1 MASVGVE
8 YSGQMDFVET
18 EMSWPITHMVAP
30 REDALTCA
38 QCHRENGR
46 LQNIS
51 GIYMPGR
58 DNSPVL
64 DKIGWIIA
72 LLTLI
77 GVIAHGG
84 MRIVMNQRRH

>member
-1 MASVGVE
+1 VD

-30 REDALTCA
+30 KEDALTCA
-38 QCHRENGR
+38 QCHNQNGR

-51 GIYMPGR
+51 GIYMPGL
-58 DNSPVL
+58 DNTPVI

-77 GVIAHGG
+77 GVLAHGG
-84 MRIVMNQRRH
+84 IRIVMHQRRQ